1 MIKTIGKFEIVRL
14 LGRGNM
20 GEVYLGRD
28 PVLDRPVAV
37 KTIRPGTA
45 FEGEGQARFER
56 EARAMAALNHPNI
69 ITIYDFGMVEEL
81 CYLAMEFHEGD
92 DLATLIQ
99 RGAPSRAELLE
110 ALAQACD
117 GLGFAHARGIVHR
130 DFKPAN
136 ILVGG
141 KGKRP
146 VAKLL
151 DFGVASVDRSSLTEQ
166 GTWMGTVSY
175 MAPEYLESG
184 KAGPAADIFAAG
196 VIIFE
201 ILSGGDRPFT
211 GEGPTA
217 ILNAIL
223 HKPPRE
229 LAPDHL
235 AGIPGAVVDV
245 MKKALSKDPAQR
257 HATAEDLASDLRRA
271 LAAPLEAPLP
281 PQRIVVGKGGGATCL
296 SIRVALRQARSGA
309 VIEILPGVYREAVV
323 VDKELTLQGS
333 GDASL
338 IVVESAGGP
347 CLTVDAPRCEVR
359 GLTLRGGGPGPAAD
373 LRSGHTTLEA
383 ALVTSPPGLGLRLH
397 AGAQATGVDCVFE
410 DHAGGSVELGPR
422 TTSRFVGCEF
432 IRSGSAGVLALEGAR
447 VTLEYCKVSDHAAAG
462 VHAAEGALVELTG
475 CRITGNAGLGLC
487 AVDGGRVVLK
497 DCEVSGNGQPGLL
510 LHRGGAAQLSSTRV
524 VDGAS
529 MGIAC
534 HLEAA
539 LAMDHCLVRGNAP
552 GGLLL
557 AAGSLEPVLG
567 EGNTIEDAILR

>member
-1 MIKTIGKFEIVRL
+1 MIKTIGKYEIIRL

-28 PVLDRPVAV
+28 PVLDRLVAV

-69 ITIYDFGMVEEL
+69 ITIHDFGMVEGV
-81 CYLAMEFHEGD
+81 CYLAMEFHEGE

-99 RGAPSRAELLE
+99 RGSHSRADLLE

-130 DFKPAN
+130 DVKPAN

-184 KAGPAADIFAAG
+184 KAGPASDIFAAG

-211 GEGPTA
+211 GDGPTA

-229 LAPDHL
+229 LPPEPLRDV
-235 AGIPGAVVDV
+235 PRAVVDV
-245 MKKALSKDPAQR
+245 MDKALAKDPAQR
-257 HATAEDLASDLRRA
+257 YAHAEDLASALREA
-271 LAAPLEAPLP
+271 LAAPPQAPAP
-281 PQRIVVGKGGGATCL
+281 PQRIIVGRGGGATCL
-296 SIRVALRQARSGA
+296 SLRVALRKARSGA
-309 VIEILPGVYREAVV
+309 VIEVLPGVYREALVI
-323 VDKELTLQGS
+323 DKELTLQGA
-333 GDASL
+333 GDPAR
-338 IVVESAGGP
+338 IVVASPAGP
-347 CLTVDAPRCEVR
+347 CLTVDAPRCDVR
-359 GLTLRGGGPGPAAD
+359 GMTFQGEGPGPAAD
-373 LRSGHTTLEA
+373 LRSGHTTLA
-383 ALVTSPPGLGLRLH
+383 SARVTGPGLGLRVH
-397 AGAQATGVDCVFE
+397 AGAQATALDCAFE
-410 DHAGGSVELGPR
+410 DQAGGAVELGPR
-422 TTSRFVGCEF
+422 SSSRFTRCEF
-432 IRSGSAGVLALEGAR
+432 KGSGSAGVLALEGAET
-447 VTLEYCKVSDHAAAG
+447 TLEDCLVTGHGLAG
-462 VHAAEGALVELTG
+462 VHATEGARVQLAG
-475 CRITGNAGLGLC
+475 CRVAGNPGLGLC
-487 AVDGGRVVLK
+487 AVDGGRVDLAS
-497 DCEVSGNGQPGLL
+497 CEVAANGQPGLL
-510 LHRGGAAQLSSTRV
+510 LHRGGSARLTGTRV

-529 MGIAC
+529 LGIAC
-534 HLEAA
+534 HLEAS
-539 LAMDHCLVRGNAP
+539 LAMDHCLVRGNAA

-557 AAGSLEPVLG
+557 AAGSLAPLLG
-567 EGNTIEDAILR
+567 EGNTLEEVP

>member
-1 MIKTIGKFEIVRL
+1 MIKTIGKYEIVRL

-45 FEGEGQARFER
+45 FEGEGKARFER

-69 ITIYDFGMVEEL
+69 ITIYDFGMVEEV
-81 CYLAMEFHEGD
+81 CYLAMEFHEGE

-99 RGAPSRAELLE
+99 RGSHTRADLLE

-130 DFKPAN
+130 DVKPAN

-201 ILSGGDRPFT
+201 ILSGGDRPFA

-235 AGIPGAVVDV
+235 RGVPRAVADV
-245 MKKALSKDPAQR
+245 MDKALAKDPAR
-257 HATAEDLASDLRRA
+257 RYATAEELAAALREA
-271 LAAPLEAPLP
+271 LAAPVQDPEP
-281 PQRIVVGKGGGATCL
+281 PQRIVVGRGGGATCL
-296 SIRVALRQARSGA
+296 SLRVALRQARSGA
-309 VIEILPGVYREAVV
+309 VIEVLPGVYREAVL

-333 GDASL
+333 GDPAL
-338 IVVESAGGP
+338 IVVESPAGP
-347 CLTVDAPRCEVR
+347 CVTVDTPRCEVR
-359 GLTLRGGGPGPAAD
+359 GLTLRGSGPGPAAD

-383 ALVTSPPGLGLRLH
+383 ALVTSPAGLGLRLH
-397 AGAQATGVDCVFE
+397 AGAQATAVDCVFE

-422 TTSRFVGCEF
+422 SSSRFVRCEF
-432 IRSGSAGVLALEGAR
+432 TRSGSAGVLALEGAQAALEDCL
-447 VTLEYCKVSDHAAAG
+447 VTGHAGAG
-462 VHAAEGALVELTG
+462 VHATEGARVQLAG
-475 CRITGNAGLGLC
+475 CRVAGNPGLGLC
-487 AVDGGRVVLK
+487 AVDGGRVVLAA
-497 DCEVSGNGQPGLL
+497 CEVTGNGQPGLL
-510 LHRGGAAQLSSTRV
+510 LHRGGSAQLSGTRV

-529 MGIAC
+529 LGIAC
-534 HLEAA
+534 HLEAS

-557 AAGSLEPVLG
+557 AAGSLAPELG
-567 EGNTIEDAILR
+567 EGNTIEDAVLR